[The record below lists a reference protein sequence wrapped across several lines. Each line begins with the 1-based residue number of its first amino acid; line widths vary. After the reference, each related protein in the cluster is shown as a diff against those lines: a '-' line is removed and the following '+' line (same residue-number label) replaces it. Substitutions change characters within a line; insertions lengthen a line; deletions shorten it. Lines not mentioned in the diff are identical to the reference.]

1 MSERQPVGQAFAIHE
16 KIELLPVK
24 LLDQQRPMVE
34 ALKRFARSLGLEFGW
49 HYLLDLTWIL
59 VQLGAVKGQRVMD
72 AGAGTGILQW
82 YLAEQGAEVISVDR
96 SSRADLPVS
105 FRARFKVRGLRES
118 DLHSSRTVL
127 LKHFSQQMDGPFYR
141 RWASK
146 LYHFGKDL
154 INIARRPQGP
164 GSVLI
169 YNQDLSDLSDIPDNS
184 LDAVVSVSALEHNTP
199 TGLEKVVAE
208 IMRKLKPNGVLLAT
222 LTAGR
227 DQDVWHEPSSGM
239 CYTDSSLRR
248 LFDLNPDVPSN
259 YARYDELFAAL
270 VNCAELRDH
279 LASFYFKSDKNG
291 MPWGKWDP
299 QYQPVGVCKIKRG
312 SSPSNAGALERG

>member
-1 MSERQPVGQAFAIHE
+1 MSQQPPAGQSPAIHE
-16 KIELLPVK
+16 KIEILSVE
-24 LLDQQRPMVE
+24 LLDRQRPMVE
-34 ALKRFARSLGLEFGW
+34 DLKRFARSLGLEFGW

-59 VQLGAVKGQRVMD
+59 SQLGAIRGKSIMD

-82 YLAEQGAEVISVDR
+82 YLAGRGAEVISVDR
-96 SSRADLPVS
+96 SSRAELPIG
-105 FRARFKVRGLRES
+105 FRGHYRVRGLREI
-118 DLHSSRTVL
+118 DLRSSWTL
-127 LKHFSQQMDGPFYR
+127 LFKNFSRQADRPFYR
-141 RWASK
+141 RWASR
-146 LYHFGKDL
+146 LYHFGRDL

-169 YNQDLSDLSDIPDNS
+169 YNQDLSDLADIPDNS

-199 TGLEKVVAE
+199 QGLEKVVVE

-227 DQDVWHEPSSGM
+227 DQDMWHAPSSGM
-239 CYTDSSLRR
+239 CYTDLSLRR
-248 LFDLNPDVPSN
+248 VFGLEPDAPSN
-259 YARYDELFAAL
+259 YAHYDELFAAL
-270 VNCAELRDH
+270 VNCAELREN

-299 QYQPVGVCKIKRG
+299 QYQPVGVCKIKQG
-312 SSPSNAGALERG
+312 SSPSNGGALERS